1 MRINSSLLTLLIL
14 AIAATGRSDDWP
26 IALTHVRLV
35 VGDGSPAVDDST
47 IVIAKGRIE
56 AVVPGGPTRLHAE
69 IRDLRG
75 KTVTPGFISDHS
87 HVGQVRGVTNGAENY
102 TRETIE
108 AELRQYR
115 DYGVTTIVALGNNGP
130 LFEAIRADAHAGR
143 MYGVDLLGVDR
154 GIGVPDGAPPQ
165 AMVKLGPDQ
174 LFRPRDA
181 DEARAAVDAMADRG
195 TDLVKIWLD
204 DFGGGVPAKMSPEVY
219 HAVIERAHERGVRVA
234 AHIHDLA
241 DAKTIVAAG
250 ADILAHGV
258 RDRPVD
264 AEFIDALK
272 AKGVWYVATL
282 ALDDASFAWADRAP
296 WTLTPFAR
304 AALSAELAGQI
315 DDPAWR
321 AKVQADPKLAGSRS
335 SLAMNQQNL
344 KTLVDAGVKVGF
356 GTDSGATPLRVAGI
370 AEHRELWLSVEA
382 GLSPLRAITLATS
395 DAAAALGL
403 NDRGRIAPGLRA
415 DLVVFDA
422 DPTADVANTATI
434 RETWVLGEQYPRT
447 QP

>member
-1 MRINSSLLTLLIL
+1 MKVYRLLAVLLV
-14 AIAATGRSDDWP
+14 AAPVARADDRP
-26 IALTHVRLV
+26 IALTHARLV
-35 VGDGSPAVDDST
+35 VGDGSPAVDDAT
-47 IVIAKGRIE
+47 IVVKEGRIL
-56 AVVPGGPTRLHAE
+56 AVAPGGAAIPDGAE
-69 IRDLRG
+69 VRDLAG
-75 KTVTPGFISDHS
+75 KTVTPGFVSDHG
-87 HVGQVRGVTNGAENY
+87 HVGQVRGVTVGARNY

-108 AELRQYR
+108 AELRRYR
-115 DYGVTTIVALGNNGP
+115 DYGVTTVVALGNNGP
-130 LFEAIRADAHAGR
+130 IFQEIRADAHAGR
-143 MYGVDLLGVDR
+143 LGGADLFGVDR
-154 GIGVPDGAPPQ
+154 AIGVPDGAPPQ
-165 AMVKLGPDQ
+165 AMIQVGPDQ

-181 DEARAAVDAMADRG
+181 DEARAAVDAMADRK

-219 HAVIERAHERGVRVA
+219 RAVIDRAHERGVRVA

-241 DAKTIVAAG
+241 DAKAIVAAG

-272 AKGVWYVATL
+272 TKGVWYVATL

-296 WTLTPFAR
+296 WTLSPFAR
-304 AALSAELAGQI
+304 AALSPELARQV

-321 AKVQADPKLAGSRS
+321 AKVLADPKLSGSRS
-335 SLAMNQQNL
+335 SLVMNQKNL

-382 GLSPLRAITLATS
+382 GLTPLRALALATS

-403 NDRGRIAPGLRA
+403 EDRGRIAPGLRA
-415 DLVVFDA
+415 DLAVFDA

-434 RETWVLGEQYPRT
+434 RETWVLGKPYPRT